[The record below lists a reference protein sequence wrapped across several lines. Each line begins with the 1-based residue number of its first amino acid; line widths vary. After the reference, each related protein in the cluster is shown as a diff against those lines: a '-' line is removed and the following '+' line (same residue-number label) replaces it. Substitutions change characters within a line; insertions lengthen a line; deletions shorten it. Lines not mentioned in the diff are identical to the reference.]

1 MNVLHPPF
9 ICGLSLI
16 GKTAV
21 SKTAGSGFDSQEVMP
36 ILRGRH
42 ARGVDVMSRG
52 FDSPGVRVR
61 LLGAPGGKKVR
72 SGKSD
77 GVGSP
82 ERSPSSLDAVIACVV
97 RSQKR
102 GVDSTRGNYV
112 SAVMLDGY
120 RHP

>member
-1 MNVLHPPF
+1 MVRSHP
-9 ICGLSLI
+9 
-16 GKTAV
+16 AV
-21 SKTAGSGFDSQEVMP
+21 P

-42 ARGVDVMSRG
+42 ARGVGVMSRG

-82 ERSPSSLDAVIACVV
+82 ERSPSSHDVVIACVV
-97 RSQKR
+97 SSQKR
-102 GVDSTRGNYV
+102 GVDMTRGNYD
-112 SAVMLDGY
+112 SADYGA
-120 RHP
+120 